1 MPEASE
7 FNPVMVGFID
17 ERRFVRELLT
27 DTLRRHAPDID
38 VHAFANVE
46 EIALPNLAL
55 AIFWIDQVGPGALRL
70 LEQQVSAL
78 RARFPTTPIAGLVG
92 SVEPEVIRR
101 AIEAGMTL
109 VLLNSASHAVAIAS
123 LRLALA
129 GGASAPTELL
139 ATNMGL
145 HALHQDLP
153 ENAGGAP
160 GFTMREQQIMQ
171 CVIRGLQNK
180 AIAYELGICE
190 NTVKVHMR
198 SLLRKL
204 QATNRTQMAFRFRM
218 LVEEANRSARSGAE
232 AKRPEDT
239 ASNLSRVNP
248 SHPRRARE
256 QAAARVRQG
265 A

>member
-1 MPEASE
+1 MNQQYVGERPEASE
-7 FNPVMVGFID
+7 LNPVMVGFID

-46 EIALPNLAL
+46 EIELPYLAL

-92 SVEPEVIRR
+92 SVDPEVIRR
-101 AIEAGMTL
+101 AIETGMTL

-139 ATNMGL
+139 ATSMGL
-145 HALHQDLP
+145 QELPQDLPEP

-204 QATNRTQMAFRFRM
+204 QATNRTQMTFRFRM
-218 LVEEANRSARSGAE
+218 LVEGADRSARKRSEFLSKGA
-232 AKRPEDT
+232 A
-239 ASNLSRVNP
+239 N
-248 SHPRRARE
+248 
-256 QAAARVRQG
+256 
-265 A
+265 